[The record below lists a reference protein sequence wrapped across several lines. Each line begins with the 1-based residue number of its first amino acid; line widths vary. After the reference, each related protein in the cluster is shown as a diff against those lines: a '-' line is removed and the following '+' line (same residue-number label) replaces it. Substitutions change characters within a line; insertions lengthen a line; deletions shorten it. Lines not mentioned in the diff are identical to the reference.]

1 MPTPAPP
8 GYLLLPSAI
17 IIHAVLGGHGSGGV
31 QGGRVEGHALHV
43 GNVAGEIAQ
52 ARAICLV
59 WVPPVLEELFEQ
71 RGLAALGKD

>member
-17 IIHAVLGGHGSGGV
+17 IIHAVRGGHGSGGV